1 VTPSPSLVDA
11 AESGDP
17 LRLAGELA
25 TQRARIDAL
34 EGRVGKLE
42 RPWLLFAANASA
54 ALTFLG
60 AMIAHHLL
68 GGR

>member
-1 VTPSPSLVDA
+1 VSEDA
-11 AESGDP
+11 AEIA
-17 LRLAGELA
+17 RE
-25 TQRARIDAL
+25 RARIDAL
-34 EGRVGKLE
+34 ESRVARLE